1 MSEKK
6 IRVFEEIG
14 YVKTLPKGSDIN
26 NYESIKIKINSG
38 KKLTLYRK
46 LSEKKEIDDTSN
58 FGSSW
63 DIYNSLL

>member
-6 IRVFEEIG
+6 IKAFEEIG
-14 YVKTLPKGSDIN
+14 YVKKLPKGSDIN
-26 NYESIKIKINSG
+26 DYESINIKINSG
-38 KKLTLYRK
+38 EKLTLYRN

-63 DIYNSLL
+63 DIFNSLL